1 MQVRVH
7 IFMVFMVMDLLLWP
21 GYILQWPAGQDVCLL
36 SLQKTVFCTEIV
48 CNCHMIT
55 KWTLQSVNRK

>member
-21 GYILQWPAGQDVCLL
+21 GYIYYSGLQDRMCVYLVFRRL
-36 SLQKTVFCTEIV
+36 SFALK
-48 CNCHMIT
+48 
-55 KWTLQSVNRK
+55 